1 MKNRR
6 CPAHNCC
13 IDYNCGAC
21 ETCEIGNYIL
31 KLHRK
36 IDRLKKKNEKLEAER
51 REAIERLGIFLH
63 PKF

>member
-1 MKNRR
+1 MKNRK
-6 CPAHNCC
+6 CPAHKCC

-36 IDRLKKKNEKLEAER
+36 IDRLKKDKEMIEKENKALYER
-51 REAIERLGIFLH
+51 IKTLLH
-63 PKF
+63 PDF